1 MPAPSRHF
9 GEIAMSPSVE
19 HASQASSDTIRAS
32 VIAAWSKLKLY
43 LYRRSK
49 ELSEEVRNY
58 PTPIAGCDEQLTK
71 LIEQRAGAIY
81 RLKLLIE
88 AGPTPP
94 GHGDRSWFAALDE
107 FLINPQAFTDDQGE
121 LAARSHLRDAL
132 SDLRDIS

>member
-1 MPAPSRHF
+1 
-9 GEIAMSPSVE
+9 MSTSAEQV
-19 HASQASSDTIRAS
+19 SQTSADTIRAT

-71 LIEQRAGAIY
+71 LIEQRSGAIY
-81 RLKLLIE
+81 RLKLLLE

-94 GHGDRSWFAALDE
+94 SHDHGRWFAALDE
-107 FLINPQAFTDDQGE
+107 FLMNPQAFTDDQGE
-121 LAARSHLRDAL
+121 LVARSRLRDAL
-132 SDLRDIS
+132 SDLRDIA